1 MPIDYTSF
9 TTNGEISPYASTMN
23 KKWWLLEGEELAAA
37 IFGTVKYLQN
47 YQSLR
52 TTQLITSTRLYGN
65 LSLMGLNG
73 LTYSKLAS
81 VTSQSNSRITYNVCQ
96 AAVDTAQA
104 KMAKN
109 KPKPLFLTSGGDY
122 KLQRKAK
129 KLTKFIEGIF
139 YENDA
144 YTLGAAIFRDAEVW
158 GTGCV
163 RVFDKDGRIAYE
175 RVLPTEIQV
184 DDVEAFYGEPRSMYR
199 TKNVDRGILKK
210 MFPDKKREID
220 NASTA
225 KPDDLGAYPTVS
237 DEVTVTE

>member
-37 IFGTVKYLQN
+37 IFGTVKYLQSN
-47 YQSLR
+47 QSMR
-52 TTQLITSTRLYGN
+52 TTQLLSSTRLYGN

-81 VTSQSNSRITYNVCQ
+81 VTSQSASRITYNVCQ

-109 KPKPLFLTSGGDY
+109 KPKPLFMTSGGDY

-129 KLTKFIEGIF
+129 KLTKFVEGVN

-144 YTLGAAIFRDAEVW
+144 YTLSTMIFRDAEIW
-158 GTGCV
+158 GTGCLHV
-163 RVFDKDGRIAYE
+163 Y
-175 RVLPTEIQV
+175 
-184 DDVEAFYGEPRSMYR
+184 S
-199 TKNVDRGILKK
+199 
-210 MFPDKKREID
+210 
-220 NASTA
+220 
-225 KPDDLGAYPTVS
+225 
-237 DEVTVTE
+237 